1 VTLGEVAERFGP
13 EVGGIVGA
21 VSEDP
26 RIDDYGDRKRELRL
40 RALGAGGSAAL
51 LYAADRIANVR
62 DWVGVDAGEREAV
75 AARLGTSLDE
85 RLTLWAEDLDAI
97 SASQQGLS
105 FLGELEL
112 GLRELRA
119 AASMPERRA

>member
-1 VTLGEVAERFGP
+1 
-13 EVGGIVGA
+13 

-26 RIDDYGDRKRELRL
+26 GLEDYGDRKRELRL
-40 RALGAGGSAAL
+40 RALGSGGAAAL

-62 DWVGVDAGEREAV
+62 DWLGVDPGEREAV

-85 RLTLWAEDLDAI
+85 RLTLWAEDLGAI
-97 SASQQGLS
+97 SESRQGLS

-119 AASMPERRA
+119 ASRT